1 MESLLTLFRSF
12 PKGAVKVKTHL
23 AFKIAESDFEKTEA
37 RKVITNVFVD
47 ELGYSALKT
56 DRFDKLSTFIIA
68 NLAGKT
74 IAALRLI
81 PDSLEGLPIE
91 EHINLSFL
99 RTKNSRLGEVS
110 RLACLKE
117 YRNHTI
123 VHQGLGFFKEHV
135 QTLDISH
142 LVIESLLR
150 TTKLYQSFGFAPI
163 DQPFYDPTVAAS
175 PGDISPNSL
184 AMLIRVADIRVKVVV

>member
-1 MESLLTLFRSF
+1 LTY
-12 PKGAVKVKTHL
+12 
-23 AFKIAESDFEKTEA
+23 KIAESDFEKTEA

-47 ELGYSALKT
+47 ELGYSDLRT

-81 PDSLEGLPIE
+81 PDSAEGLPIE
-91 EHINLSFL
+91 EHLDLTSL
-99 RTKNSRLGEVS
+99 RTKNSKLGEVS

-117 YRNHTI
+117 YRNHTV
-123 VHQGLGFFKEHV
+123 VHQGLGFFKELV

-150 TTKLYQSFGFAPI
+150 TTKLYQSFGFTPI
-163 DQPFYDPTVAAS
+163 DKPFYDPTVAAS
-175 PGDISPNSL
+175 PGDMSPNSL
-184 AMLIRVADIRVKVVV
+184 AMLIRAADIRLKVVV